1 MHLLNQRK
9 YLMSLFSKWQMSPF
23 FSRTPQFNVAK
34 RLGFAVAIPHGN
46 IQSLNW
52 PAVLFQTIKI
62 CCGAMTDWHC
72 PTFMLYFF
80 LTSTV
85 RSRPCC
91 GYSGKIRI
99 IKLTLYVN
107 SWINVPLSTRLP
119 NYSMIASIFFFHVNF
134 LLYCQLFTFLK
145 ISS

>member
-9 YLMSLFSKWQMSPF
+9 YFMSLFSKWQMSPF

-62 CCGAMTDWHC
+62 CCGAMTD
-72 PTFMLYFF
+72 
-80 LTSTV
+80 
-85 RSRPCC
+85 
-91 GYSGKIRI
+91 
-99 IKLTLYVN
+99 
-107 SWINVPLSTRLP
+107 
-119 NYSMIASIFFFHVNF
+119 
-134 LLYCQLFTFLK
+134 
-145 ISS
+145 